1 MKTRLTI
8 LLATV
13 LLALQLAQATNPPT
27 PPGGKN
33 NGDNNSGSDS
43 SESPSSGSSGSGS
56 GGSSGSG
63 NGSGTGGG
71 KKDCDGAGSAGD
83 GNSNNNG
90 GCNEGPC
97 DPVNPPPPSC
107 IKDTVP
113 LAFAPNDDG
122 LGAGILQLYI
132 EGTSE
137 NLGSRNFIE
146 FFGLPYMVVT
156 KAQDLG
162 GRTSYETIQAGGSR
176 ITFEINDSQA
186 GPGWIV
192 GQPVGGEAYSQ
203 ARITFVTSAG
213 LPSQKAGAA
222 FLRQFRAGSGY
233 VDYPVNGGR
242 AVRFVT
248 NEGRLYSFPFAGVEV
263 IRERADGTLVVNAA
277 IGDGVVRQVKTHSGL
292 LDVVPLTARSYE
304 VRKYAFSQL
313 GTKGGNGLWPAGQC
327 HDTRL
332 HRRSPGR

>member
-1 MKTRLTI
+1 MKTRLTT

-71 KKDCDGAGSAGD
+71 KKDCDGTGSAGD

-176 ITFEINDSQA
+176 ITFEINDAQA
-186 GPGWIV
+186 APGWIV

-213 LPSQKAGAA
+213 LPSQLRLACPLKKPVRLSSVSFARVQVMWRIRSMAVVQFASSPMRAA
-222 FLRQFRAGSGY
+222 STAFHLLALRSFGS
-233 VDYPVNGGR
+233 
-242 AVRFVT
+242 VRMALWRSMPPSAM
-248 NEGRLYSFPFAGVEV
+248 EWC
-263 IRERADGTLVVNAA
+263 
-277 IGDGVVRQVKTHSGL
+277 
-292 LDVVPLTARSYE
+292 AR
-304 VRKYAFSQL
+304 
-313 GTKGGNGLWPAGQC
+313 
-327 HDTRL
+327 
-332 HRRSPGR
+332 